1 MSVSNEFQAQD
12 MQLQPAGSFVR
23 AKNVACRRRQG
34 AVAKTAHCSKWHF
47 FSGNTGACCIKHV
60 DFVFNSNFGYNN
72 RSSFQRL
79 RKSQHQICHGG
90 PTINY
95 IRILHTKKALPV

>member
-34 AVAKTAHCSKWHF
+34 AVAKTRTLFGMKSFCSE
-47 FSGNTGACCIKHV
+47 SLV
-60 DFVFNSNFGYNN
+60 DQRCLYMAIFVN
-72 RSSFQRL
+72 L
-79 RKSQHQICHGG
+79 
-90 PTINY
+90 
-95 IRILHTKKALPV
+95 

>member
-34 AVAKTAHCSKWHF
+34 GAATAHTAFFYYRRVYKKSKI
-47 FSGNTGACCIKHV
+47 SKSAISDN
-60 DFVFNSNFGYNN
+60 
-72 RSSFQRL
+72 L
-79 RKSQHQICHGG
+79 RTKQHQIYLKFVKVDKWLG
-90 PTINY
+90 
-95 IRILHTKKALPV
+95 

>member
-34 AVAKTAHCSKWHF
+34 AVAKTAHYSE
-47 FSGNTGACCIKHV
+47 SNY
-60 DFVFNSNFGYNN
+60 FV
-72 RSSFQRL
+72 QKVL
-79 RKSQHQICHGG
+79 W
-90 PTINY
+90 
-95 IRILHTKKALPV
+95 IRNPYFCQ

>member
-47 FSGNTGACCIKHV
+47 FSENQVYVSCPLA
-60 DFVFNSNFGYNN
+60 DL
-72 RSSFQRL
+72 SFR
-79 RKSQHQICHGG
+79 
-90 PTINY
+90 
-95 IRILHTKKALPV
+95 LPVLF